1 MKKVV
6 SLFNV
11 LLHIE
16 NLIYKD
22 ILKTKY
28 TKRIIW
34 IEMLSASDSSGS
46 IRSCYKFLN
55 DYL

>member
-1 MKKVV
+1 MRKVV